1 MLKLFLTSF
10 FFSLA
15 VVEKENVVS
24 QMKEMIEDLKY
35 DNKLLKDQML
45 SEMKNEKVF
54 SSFEHQIKEL
64 RKENSRLNHMLYDVA
79 KVLEKQKDAHDKY
92 EKKESD
98 YLAPFKKEINKLK
111 EQINSLKIDNEDL
124 QKQLVRIRYASYS
137 QGSKDANDD
146 KNKKNMKEEMKA
158 DETNSADEIPIDIS
172 SLKKWNELISLL
184 SKELGLS
191 LENDPQSK
199 GKPYSESRK
208 NSWYWK
214 VFLHDFKGTFE
225 DFKAN
230 ITSKFSDYRK
240 VHENAISDIYKFVKN
255 FFTVEEQNNQPF
267 IPHGEEGARWNNFGD
282 FFSDL
287 KDKWSKIKNRIDAS
301 DLKRFF
307 KDFKMPERNE
317 ETHQYESL
325 KSKSSPYEH
334 NERKPTNLHFES
346 ERKPSSADFGSD
358 RKHDKAQKDSEWMFE
373 RAALRA
379 ELRDDEK
386 DEEVNW
392 FLKKN
397 KHLSKDDAEK
407 KKY

>member
-1 MLKLFLTSF
+1 
-10 FFSLA
+10 
-15 VVEKENVVS
+15 
-24 QMKEMIEDLKY
+24 MKEMIDDLKY

-45 SEMKNEKVF
+45 SEIKNEKVF

-64 RKENSRLNHMLYDVA
+64 RKENSRLNHMLYGVA
-79 KVLEKQKDAHDKY
+79 KVLEEQKDAHDKHD
-92 EKKESD
+92 KKESD

-111 EQINSLKIDNEDL
+111 EQINNLKIDNEDL

-137 QGSKDANDD
+137 QGAKDTSDD
-146 KNKKNMKEEMKA
+146 KNKKKNEEMKT

-199 GKPYSESRK
+199 GKSYSSRK

-214 VFLHDFKGTFE
+214 VFLHDFKGTFD

-230 ITSKFSDYRK
+230 ITSKFTIYKK

-255 FFTVEEQNNQPF
+255 FFTVEEQNKQQFVP
-267 IPHGEEGARWNNFGD
+267 PGEESSRWNNFGD
-282 FFSDL
+282 FFNDL
-287 KDKWSKIKNRIDAS
+287 KDKWSKIKNRIDTS
-301 DLKRFF
+301 DLKSFF
-307 KDFKMPERNE
+307 KDFKMSVNE
-317 ETHQYESL
+317 ETPQYESQ
-325 KSKSSPYEH
+325 KPKSSPYEH
-334 NERKPTNLHFES
+334 NERKPTNAHFES
-346 ERKPSSADFGSD
+346 ERKPSRADFGSD
-358 RKHDKAQKDSEWMFE
+358 RKHDKAQKDLEDAEWMFE
-373 RAALRA
+373 RAALHA
-379 ELRDDEK
+379 ELRDNEK
-386 DEEVNW
+386 DDDEVNW